1 MPSPITYTFTSELW
15 LSPGKG
21 GWWFVS
27 LPVGMSEEIR
37 STMQRLEGG
46 WGRLHVSAQVGDTT
60 WRTAIWYDTKR
71 RTYLLPIK
79 ADVRRQEGLGSGQLI
94 HVKLWN

>member
-1 MPSPITYTFTSELW
+1 MSGPITYTFASELW

-27 LPVGMSEEIR
+27 LPIGMSEEIR

-60 WRTAIWYDTKR
+60 WSTAIWYDTKR

-79 ADVRRQEGLGSGQLI
+79 THVRKQQGLEGGQHV
-94 HVKLWN
+94 HVKLWI

>member
-1 MPSPITYTFTSELW
+1 MNVPVMYAFTSELW

-27 LPVGMSEEIR
+27 LPAEMSEEIR
-37 STMQRLEGG
+37 STMQHLEGG
-46 WGRLHVSAQVGDTT
+46 WGRLHVSVQVGDTA

-71 RTYLLPIK
+71 GTYLLPIK
-79 ADVRRQEGLGSGQLI
+79 AHVRKQQGLENGQYV
-94 HVKLWN
+94 HVVFWI